1 MLRVV
6 FFPMGRG
13 GGMAKLRED
22 LQERHR
28 GGRRISMD
36 EEKKRRREAE
46 KKRSRQKQK
55 ERRPDLNRT

>member
-1 MLRVV
+1 
-6 FFPMGRG
+6 
-13 GGMAKLRED
+13 MAKLRED